1 MTVWTLQSKVR
12 SPSLFPKLFLVIWTH
27 KTSIRDKFSCDN
39 TTDLPFPIVVDS
51 IGGRGKTHSKDQTRL
66 KFFYS
71 KKMRVNWRS
80 KMCKNHQITGF
91 QSHHKSLIFR
101 RPLLMFNEFWGSG
114 NEQENWFLELQ
125 TYKEIAFAIKSF
137 TLWRGVSFEHH
148 GSHLASFSFA
158 HDFELFICPSKIHW
172 QKWNTFERCTKLLA
186 AIKLALECFLH
197 CRVERFYHLWWWSLK
212 SFYDSAL
219 VYKNW
224 KRNKIQKGIENLE
237 FWTKPSVDCLAHF
250 SMVIIVSTL
259 DDLWYR
265 LLYLFLQLFMD

>member
-1 MTVWTLQSKVR
+1 M
-12 SPSLFPKLFLVIWTH
+12 
-27 KTSIRDKFSCDN
+27 
-39 TTDLPFPIVVDS
+39 
-51 IGGRGKTHSKDQTRL
+51 
-66 KFFYS
+66 
-71 KKMRVNWRS
+71 MRVNWRS

-91 QSHHKSLIFR
+91 QSHHKSIIFP
-101 RPLLMFNEFWGSG
+101 RPLLMFNEFWGIG

-224 KRNKIQKGIENLE
+224 KCNKIQNGIENFD
-237 FWTKPSVDCLAHF
+237 FWSVDCLAHF

-265 LLYLFLQLFMD
+265 WLYLFLQLFMD